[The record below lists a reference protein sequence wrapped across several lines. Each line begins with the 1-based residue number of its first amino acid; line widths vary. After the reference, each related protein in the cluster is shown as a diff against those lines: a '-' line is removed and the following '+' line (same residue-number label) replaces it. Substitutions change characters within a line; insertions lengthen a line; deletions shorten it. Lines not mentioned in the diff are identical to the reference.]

1 MQSLRMA
8 LNPGIPP
15 FTGGDDTTLTNAEYG
30 SPHSEYEVSMMM
42 ADAVELGLELQPG
55 DYVLRVHAS

>member
-1 MQSLRMA
+1 MSTPFAYMQSLRMA

-42 ADAVELGLELQPG
+42 ADADRKAMVSTM
-55 DYVLRVHAS
+55 HF